1 MNQDMLF
8 SEDSTNYLTQE
19 KFDELMWGLQRLEPF
34 TSETGR
40 PPMSAQQYYVLFRIL
55 YGCGLRVGEGLKL
68 MKKDFDLQH
77 RILKLW
83 DAKTGKGK
91 YQKTTILPTDIELLT
106 NFVSKFDNEETLL
119 FPTNRQNVWRY
130 AKDAGRLAGLDIF
143 EEHDTHNVEGVWTHL
158 FRKSCAKNM
167 RNKGASIELVSLKLR
182 HKLGAGNAGG
192 GRVTYVYTMPD
203 LNALLQ
209 WEKANYPVNVSQK
222 VERNP

>member
-1 MNQDMLF
+1 MNQLF
-8 SEDSTNYLTQE
+8 SESSTNYLSKD

-34 TSETGR
+34 TSDTGR
-40 PPMSAQQYYVLFRIL
+40 PPMSAEQYYVLFRVL

-68 MKKDFDLQH
+68 MKQDFDLDR

-83 DAKTGKGK
+83 DSKTGKGK
-91 YQKTTILPTDIELLT
+91 YQKTSILPTDIPLLRKFLDKYED
-106 NFVSKFDNEETLL
+106 NSKL

-143 EEHDTHNVEGVWTHL
+143 EEHDNHSVEGIWTHL

-167 RNKGASIELVSLKLR
+167 RNKGASIELVALKLR
-182 HKLGAGNAGG
+182 HRLGSGNAGG

-203 LNALLQ
+203 FNTLLQ
-209 WEKANYPVNVSQK
+209 WENENCS
-222 VERNP
+222 